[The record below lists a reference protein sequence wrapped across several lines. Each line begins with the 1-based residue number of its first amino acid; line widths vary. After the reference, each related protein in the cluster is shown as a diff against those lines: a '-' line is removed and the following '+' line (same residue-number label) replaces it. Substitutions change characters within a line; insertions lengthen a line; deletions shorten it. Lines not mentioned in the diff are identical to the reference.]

1 MRQRMIAKIER
12 ASPVRQ
18 PAHDELVAPDL
29 LLSVDAQILAS
40 GVVPAG
46 NDQAP
51 RQQRGPIAGP
61 AALQWNLVQVH
72 VVAFPDNLLARRAFD
87 WFGVHVTESGLEHG
101 NFCIGVAKYPLRS
114 RHPPGRPPP
123 TLINP

>member
-1 MRQRMIAKIER
+1 MIAKIER

-40 GVVPAG
+40 GVGPAG

-51 RQQRGPIAGP
+51 RQQRGHIAGP
-61 AALQWNLVQVH
+61 AALQWHLVQVH
-72 VVAFPDNLLARRAFD
+72 VVAFQDTFLEIGRASCRER
-87 WFGVHVTESGLEHG
+87 VCST
-101 NFCIGVAKYPLRS
+101 CRS
-114 RHPPGRPPP
+114 RWSRTHQKK
-123 TLINP
+123 NKNKA